1 MITNVYGQGSWP
13 CIAIDGRRCHAEL
26 VAPDVHPLMGIS
38 TSGTILSSLSS
49 YTSRSIKSP
58 IPRWAS
64 RWLRL
69 QRRPRAHQSEPAS
82 AGKSISVSPLA
93 LLSYTHPRRRPTP
106 VERRCLYIKRPVP
119 AGSKRYGIVRKSTK
133 ALSCRMEA
141 NDRMAGADISA
152 RMHMHVA
159 FIFRLDFMQG
169 HLHISIASGIS
180 SFDGTTQCKDWPW
193 LFAPWYF
200 ISRSSFTFNSVV
212 VMLAKSTEDMYII
225 KNQSSM
231 MLHTY
236 IEHTCAQIWID
247 TFHIFLSSHFVM
259 YSRIKYF
266 LKL

>member
-1 MITNVYGQGSWP
+1 MSGRAYLDYITLPCKASLVITNVYGQGAWP
-13 CIAIDGRRCHAEL
+13 CIAIDGRRCHAEP

-106 VERRCLYIKRPVP
+106 VRRTSMSLYQKTGASRFQEIRLRK
-119 AGSKRYGIVRKSTK
+119 KICEGII
-133 ALSCRMEA
+133 LPMEA
-141 NDRMAGADISA
+141 NDSTAGADISA

-169 HLHISIASGIS
+169 HLHISIRHIS
-180 SFDGTTQCKDWPW
+180 SFDRTTQCEDWPW

-212 VMLAKSTEDMYII
+212 MLAKSTEDMYII
-225 KNQSSM
+225 KNCKV
-231 MLHTY
+231 T
-236 IEHTCAQIWID
+236 
-247 TFHIFLSSHFVM
+247 
-259 YSRIKYF
+259 
-266 LKL
+266 